1 VPNTIPAPPPASE
14 RMGYRMEEVAAAL
27 QIHVHT
33 IRRMID
39 SGSIKTVRFGRNV
52 IIPKSEMERL
62 LTPKP

>member
-1 VPNTIPAPPPASE
+1 
-14 RMGYRMEEVAAAL
+14 MGYRMEEVAAAL